1 MADGLLSGLSPLSP
15 FSVRADGGGEV
26 RLESDTAGGR
36 GERPAALTA
45 EPGTGAHNQRGC
57 PVSVIFIGEN
67 LYGRGD
73 TLMRNRNTPQDA
85 SAPVPVCPD
94 AGRRLGRSTAAT
106 DAAELSEPNPFH
118 SGRSMSTEYRN
129 FLALSYEELEEL
141 NLKAKEQRRKRVATE
156 EIKEE
161 RLKLLTDQKSIKAV
175 TVLFSDLEGRLHML
189 DYDKKFL
196 LKSYENLTF
205 DGSSIRGFTAQ
216 KESDLRLGI
225 DWSAFYFAPADV
237 FGAGKVLV
245 FGDVIDKDGTPYGGD
260 TRGLL
265 KTFAKQQY
273 DKCRY
278 TLNAANEIEGFLFA
292 GVDAERNFPTTGKF
306 DYVNTGGYYHSL
318 PGDPLRTFIDTTAE
332 VQRAMG
338 FENEK
343 DHPEVAPSQFE
354 INYSYGEV
362 VAAADQIQLYKLICR
377 QAATRMGLTASFLP
391 KPVVGVNGSGMHTN
405 VSISKDGKNLFWDPT
420 GQEKL
425 SSTGWE
431 FVDRILTHGNDICLL
446 LNSSVNSYRRLD
458 PHFEAPNQ
466 IKASAVDR
474 GSMVRIPIGNERS
487 MRVEVRSVAPDSNPY
502 LVMLA
507 VFQTGIEGQTS
518 SVANLRQAERYL
530 PDNIYTAIE
539 DFRAAEWTTRLLGE
553 DVKGRYADL
562 KQASADRCPRLL
574 GTFVKPSEVQ
584 FHHEVYNQFLWNQ
597 F

>member
-1 MADGLLSGLSPLSP
+1 
-15 FSVRADGGGEV
+15 
-26 RLESDTAGGR
+26 
-36 GERPAALTA
+36 
-45 EPGTGAHNQRGC
+45 
-57 PVSVIFIGEN
+57 
-67 LYGRGD
+67 
-73 TLMRNRNTPQDA
+73 
-85 SAPVPVCPD
+85 
-94 AGRRLGRSTAAT
+94 
-106 DAAELSEPNPFH
+106 
-118 SGRSMSTEYRN
+118 MSTEFRN

-141 NLKAKEQRRKRVATE
+141 NLKAKEQRRKRVPLDK
-156 EIKEE
+156 IQEE
-161 RLKLLTDQKSIKAV
+161 RLKFLTDNKGIKAV
-175 TVLFSDLEGRLHML
+175 TVLFCDLEGRLHML

-196 LKSYENLTF
+196 LGAHENLTF

-216 KESDLRLGI
+216 KESDLRLYI
-225 DWSAFYFAPADV
+225 DWASFYYAPADI

-245 FGDVIDKDGTPYGGD
+245 FGDVIDKDGSPYAGD

-265 KTFAKQQY
+265 KTFAQEQFEKSG
-273 DKCRY
+273 Y

-338 FENEK
+338 FQNEK

-354 INYSYGEV
+354 INYGYGEV

-377 QAATRMGLTASFLP
+377 QGATRLGMTASFLP

-405 VSISKDGKNLFWDPT
+405 VSISKNGKNIFWDPN

-425 SSTGWE
+425 STFAWK

-446 LNSSVNSYRRLD
+446 LNPSVNAFRRLD

-487 MRVEVRSVAPDSNPY
+487 SRVEVRSVAPDANPY

-507 VFQTGIEGQTS
+507 VFKSGLQGDLAKIK
-518 SVANLRQAERYL
+518 NLRQAERYL
-530 PDNIYTAIE
+530 PDNIYTALE
-539 DFRAAEWTTRLLGE
+539 NFRDAAWTSTLLGG

-574 GTFVKPSEVQ
+574 GTYVKPSEVQ